1 MGDKATGTTVLTDLY
16 AKMGA
21 KPYAP
26 DLDALWR
33 DLGVSVKDERAAF
46 DDEAP
51 LAPIRRAI
59 TAPPG

>member
-1 MGDKATGTTVLTDLY
+1 MPDKATGVTVLSDLY
-16 AKMGA
+16 EKMRA

-33 DLGVSVKDERAAF
+33 DLGISRDGRVTF
-46 DDEAP
+46 DNDAV

-59 TAPPG
+59 TATLSR

>member
-1 MGDKATGTTVLTDLY
+1 VGDKATGTTVLTDLY

-33 DLGVSVKDERAAF
+33 DLGVSVKDRRAAF
-46 DDEAP
+46 EDGAR

>member
-1 MGDKATGTTVLTDLY
+1 MLTDLY

-33 DLGVSVKDERAAF
+33 DLGVSVKDGRAAF

>member
-1 MGDKATGTTVLTDLY
+1 MR
-16 AKMGA
+16 A

-33 DLGVSVKDERAAF
+33 DLGISREGRVTF
-46 DDEAP
+46 DNDAV

-59 TAPPG
+59 TATLSR